1 MVIVESQVEPMPV
14 PAGLVEAAARE
25 TLSQQDAVGE
35 LTVVLSDDAQLRQ
48 LNHQYLGIDATT
60 DVLSFPEAET
70 DPDTGE
76 TYLGDVIISV
86 AQAQVQARANG
97 HPLESELQLLV
108 VHGVLHLLGHD
119 HARSEDRTRMWS
131 AQAEVLKRLGL
142 QGITFPE

>member
-86 AQAQVQARANG
+86 TQAQVQARENG